1 MKAFIEGC
9 MCGGLGYWAFT
20 GGVWGIIGALS
31 AFILMCTVGETLLE
45 VYNELRTI
53 TFKGN

>member
-9 MCGGLGYWAFT
+9 IHSGLCYWAYT
-20 GGVWGIIGALS
+20 GGAWGIIGALS
-31 AFILMCTVGETLLE
+31 AFILMCTVGETRLE

-53 TFKGN
+53 KGN